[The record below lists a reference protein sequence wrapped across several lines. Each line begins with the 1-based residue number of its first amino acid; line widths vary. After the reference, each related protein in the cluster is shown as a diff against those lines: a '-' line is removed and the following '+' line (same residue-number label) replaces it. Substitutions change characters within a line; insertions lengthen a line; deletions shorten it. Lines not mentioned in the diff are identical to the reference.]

1 MRNWCARHP
10 IYFMGLYALFYLTFF
25 ALLERTIQTPD
36 LLVHCRLDD
45 LIPFCKYAIIPYSL
59 WFPWIPFTLFFILYK
74 GERSDFWRLC
84 LPLFAGMTMALL
96 FYAIVPNGLALR
108 PRYVPG
114 NDIFAKA
121 VQSLY
126 RTDTPMNVCPSIHVF
141 NSVTLMLAYYRTR
154 CFDAP
159 RLRWMRP
166 AAAVAAEPSYQ
177 LGSQGTQAGLSPV
190 GQVCFFGTEQKGTT
204 MPAKFELIAP
214 CFFGCESTAKF
225 ELTRIGAENIRVE
238 DGRLSF
244 CGGAEMIAAANLN
257 LRTVERVMLL
267 LARYKATT
275 FDELF
280 DGVYSIPWEEFLPAD
295 AAFPV
300 TGSSLNSQ
308 LTSIPACQ
316 SVIKKAVV
324 KRLMKGHRTTVLP
337 ESGVEYKVRF
347 MLRKNVCEIMLDTT
361 GEGLHK
367 RGYRRNA
374 MEAPLRETLAAT
386 IADLG
391 RVRRDSLVEDPFCG
405 SGTLLIEAAQ
415 KAMNIAPGLKRRFAA
430 ERYSFVPAALWAEQ
444 RQKAL
449 AESKLDVGFEA
460 FGYDIDPA
468 AVAQANVN
476 AKLAGVENRC
486 HFEVADV
493 ATFAAKPEAIVLT
506 NPPYGERLGTIEGAA
521 KLARTL
527 GQQMEASPCAGLY
540 AITADMDFE
549 LHYGKRANKRRKMY
563 NGMIPCQLY
572 MYYNAPKTE
581 KMAKPMPKSGF
592 DGKRTHFEK
601 K

>member
-1 MRNWCARHP
+1 
-10 IYFMGLYALFYLTFF
+10 
-25 ALLERTIQTPD
+25 
-36 LLVHCRLDD
+36 
-45 LIPFCKYAIIPYSL
+45 
-59 WFPWIPFTLFFILYK
+59 
-74 GERSDFWRLC
+74 
-84 LPLFAGMTMALL
+84 
-96 FYAIVPNGLALR
+96 
-108 PRYVPG
+108 
-114 NDIFAKA
+114 
-121 VQSLY
+121 
-126 RTDTPMNVCPSIHVF
+126 
-141 NSVTLMLAYYRTR
+141 
-154 CFDAP
+154 
-159 RLRWMRP
+159 
-166 AAAVAAEPSYQ
+166 
-177 LGSQGTQAGLSPV
+177 
-190 GQVCFFGTEQKGTT
+190 

-324 KRLMKGHRTTVLP
+324 KHLMKGHRTTVLP

-468 AVAQANVN
+468 AVAQANAN

-493 ATFAAKPEAIVLT
+493 ATFAAKPEARRRL
-506 NPPYGERLGTIEGAA
+506 ERRQERR
-521 KLARTL
+521 K
-527 GQQMEASPCAGLY
+527 
-540 AITADMDFE
+540 
-549 LHYGKRANKRRKMY
+549 KRRQESRIK
-563 NGMIPCQLY
+563 GQI
-572 MYYNAPKTE
+572 
-581 KMAKPMPKSGF
+581 
-592 DGKRTHFEK
+592 
-601 K
+601 